1 MLWCHSYH
9 EDELIESFR
18 IQAQLLTPFTDDN
31 LVNRVIKDL
40 ISERL
45 QGLIL
50 AFTTFP
56 GIEAW
61 LWSAGILLLLVI
73 IVLPIGLRTGF
84 VRVEPM
90 KGGRGSFVLLA
101 LLLAIHP
108 SLLEEL
114 IFRVLFIPHPA
125 HGYPFWRTFL
135 WAGVGLFIFILSHPI
150 NGLFI
155 RRSARPLFTDP
166 LFLTFAG
173 LLGIACTAAYLISGS
188 IWPPMIIHWAVV
200 TPWILLFGGG
210 NALFV
215 KGKPS

>member
-1 MLWCHSYH
+1 M
-9 EDELIESFR
+9 E
-18 IQAQLLTPFTDDN
+18 
-31 LVNRVIKDL
+31 DL

-56 GIEAW
+56 DIEIW
-61 LWSAGILLLLVI
+61 LWSAGVLILLVI

-90 KGGRGSFVLLA
+90 TGGRRRLVFLA
-101 LLLAIHP
+101 LLLAIRP

-125 HGYPFWRTFL
+125 HGYPLSTTL
-135 WAGVGLFIFILSHPI
+135 IWAGVGLFAFILFHPI

-155 RRSARPLFTDP
+155 RRDARPLFTDP
-166 LFLTFAG
+166 LFLMFAG
-173 LLGIACTAAYLISGS
+173 LLGIACTVTYLISGS

-200 TPWILLFGGG
+200 TPWIFFFGGG

-215 KGKPS
+215 KGKS

>member
-1 MLWCHSYH
+1 M
-9 EDELIESFR
+9 IE
-18 IQAQLLTPFTDDN
+18 N
-31 LVNRVIKDL
+31 L

-56 GIEAW
+56 DIEIW
-61 LWSAGILLLLVI
+61 LWSAGILLLLVM
-73 IVLPIGLRTGF
+73 IVLPIGLRTGL

-90 KGGRGSFVLLA
+90 TGGWWRFVFLA
-101 LLLAIHP
+101 LLLAIRP

-114 IFRVLFIPHPA
+114 IFRVLFIPHPSQ
-125 HGYPFWRTFL
+125 GYLLRITFFWAVVSL
-135 WAGVGLFIFILSHPI
+135 VIFILWHPI

-155 RRSARPLFTDP
+155 RKVARPLFTDP

-173 LLGIACTAAYLISGS
+173 LLGVACTTAYLISGS
-188 IWPPMIIHWAVV
+188 VWPPMIIHWAVV
-200 TPWILLFGGG
+200 TPWILFLGGG

-215 KGKPS
+215 KGNPR

>member
-1 MLWCHSYH
+1 M
-9 EDELIESFR
+9 E
-18 IQAQLLTPFTDDN
+18 
-31 LVNRVIKDL
+31 DL

-50 AFTTFP
+50 AFTTSP

-61 LWSAGILLLLVI
+61 LWSAGILLLFVV

-84 VRVEPM
+84 LRVELM
-90 KGGRGSFVLLA
+90 MGGRWRFVVLA
-101 LLLAIHP
+101 LLLAIRP

-125 HGYPFWRTFL
+125 QGYPLRIILL
-135 WAGVGLFIFILSHPI
+135 WAIVGLVIFIMWHPI

-155 RRSARPLFTDP
+155 RRIARPLFSDP

-173 LLGIACTAAYLISGS
+173 LLGIACTTAYLISGS
-188 IWPPMIIHWAVV
+188 IWPPMVIHWVVV
-200 TPWILLFGGG
+200 TPWILFLGGG

-215 KGKPS
+215 KGNPR